1 MSDLLLSG
9 LTVALFESR
18 FGTEFAG
25 LVHKQ
30 GGHTLSAPTI
40 VEAPIEL
47 GTELREFFQALQN
60 GKIDAML
67 VLTGVGHRKLVE
79 LLAPLATRDELRAL
93 LERTMLCARGPK
105 SVGAL
110 KETGLKA
117 QVTAPEP
124 HTWQDLLG
132 ALEQRLPPSGKLIAL
147 QQYGVPHQRLTEALT
162 SRGAQVMQVPVYRWR
177 LPDDISPI
185 ERNID
190 ALCEGQVDIVLFTS
204 GPQVGA
210 LLEVAKRMGK
220 EQALRAALGR
230 VAIGSVGPSCTEAM
244 GNLELTPDFE
254 PEHGKMAHLV
264 REAARTSRDVLARKR
279 AS

>member
-1 MSDLLLSG
+1 MSELSLSG

-18 FGTEFAG
+18 FSNEFAG

-30 GGHTLSAPTI
+30 GGTALSAPTI

-47 GTELREFFQALQN
+47 GDELRDFLQALQV
-60 GKIDAML
+60 GRVDAML
-67 VLTGVGHRKLVE
+67 VLTGVGHRKLVA
-79 LLAPLATRDELRAL
+79 LLSPLATRDELRAL
-93 LERTMLCARGPK
+93 LERTTLCARGPK

-117 QVTAPEP
+117 QITAPEP

-132 ALEQRLPPSGKLIAL
+132 ALDGYMDVRGKLIAL
-147 QQYGVPHQRLTEALT
+147 QQYGVPHQRLTEALL

-177 LPDDISPI
+177 LPDDIAPI

-190 ALCEGQVDIVLFTS
+190 ALCEGRVDVVLFTS

-210 LLEVAKRMGK
+210 LLDVAKRVGK
-220 EQALRAALGR
+220 EQALRAALAR

-244 GNLELTPDFE
+244 QNLELVPDFE

-264 REAARTSRDVLARKR
+264 REAGRASRAVLARKR
-279 AS
+279 AC